1 MINPQSKP
9 KHSFSERKPVL
20 TVVIIELLL
29 LLAVFAA
36 GAIATIKQLDYTS
49 PVLISFTPI
58 AIVLMT
64 YLTLRRK
71 WGETG
76 FRSLRSIPAGHA
88 KYYIPLLLVLG
99 TLALKGFEELSLS
112 RLAFFIFFTLLVAFV
127 EETIYRGLIFKT
139 LLQKS
144 AVAAVVTSSILFSIT
159 HLLNA
164 LSGQDMTDTI
174 MQLIYALLL
183 GAVLALLMLKNGNII
198 PLILFH
204 FIHNLIQFLGNDL
217 EDTGTLP
224 YDLFILAVLI
234 AYCAWLVWSI
244 RTNSSIPS
252 KGSEQA
258 NTVVH

>member
-1 MINPQSKP
+1 MISSPSKP
-9 KHSFSERKPVL
+9 KHSFSKRKPVL

-36 GAIATIKQLDYTS
+36 GAIATIKQLDYTF

-58 AIVLMT
+58 AIVLII
-64 YLTLRRK
+64 YLTLKRK

-99 TLALKGFEELSLS
+99 TIALKGFGELTLS
-112 RLAFFIFFTLLVAFV
+112 KVAFFVFFTLLVAFV

-164 LSGQDMTDTI
+164 LSGQNMTDTI
-174 MQLIYALLL
+174 MQLIYALLM
-183 GAVLALLMLKNGNII
+183 GAVLALLMLKNGNIV

-217 EDTGTLP
+217 QDTGTLP

-234 AYCAWLVWSI
+234 VYCAWLVWSH
-244 RTNSSIPS
+244 RTNTSVPFKRS
-252 KGSEQA
+252 KQRT
-258 NTVVH
+258 TVGR